1 MTTIWKRRAIIFG
14 AWTILI
20 SVFAL
25 SKPFGISFFTL
36 FPILIIIPAAIL
48 TYLASKDETK
58 GDTDE
63 VIELKNTIEEYE
75 RVIEEDFK
83 VLSEY
88 EDIFDA
94 QLVELPC
101 ICGGNTFKGL
111 FSPKLENLVQCE
123 KCKNQYKVTIN
134 YDTILLSEPM
144 DQTDIENKL
153 ITL

>member
-1 MTTIWKRRAIIFG
+1 MTTIWKRRVIIFG
-14 AWTILI
+14 AWTLLI
-20 SVFAL
+20 SVFSL
-25 SKPFGISFFTL
+25 SNPFGISFFSM
-36 FPILIIIPAAIL
+36 FPMLIIVPASIL
-48 TYLASKDETK
+48 TYLVSKDETK
-58 GDTDE
+58 EDSEE
-63 VIELKNTIEEYE
+63 VSELKKTIEEYE

-88 EDIFDA
+88 EDIFDS

-111 FSPKLENLVQCE
+111 FSPKLDNLVQCE
-123 KCKNQYKVTIN
+123 KCKNQYKVSIN

-153 ITL
+153 ISV